1 MRPRR
6 GRSRH
11 VLLDR
16 APPAVVSSAAMRA
29 TCLRCLRPT
38 DFCYCELL
46 PALTSRTKVVLL
58 QHPRE
63 ARLAI
68 CSAWLTHLALP
79 GSELVRGVRFDADP
93 RVREHVA
100 TPGAALL
107 FPGEGAVDART
118 RADDPPPVL
127 LVIDGTWHQARKVLR
142 QNPVLAALPRVA
154 IAPERASAYGALR
167 REPAEGCLSTA
178 EAVALALGILERDA
192 GRFTPIVEA
201 FRETVAW
208 QLACAGGV
216 RRAPRHR
223 PAG

>member
-1 MRPRR
+1 
-6 GRSRH
+6 
-11 VLLDR
+11 
-16 APPAVVSSAAMRA
+16 MRA
-29 TCLRCLRPT
+29 TCLRCLRPA

-68 CSAWLTHLALP
+68 CSAWLTHLALA

-100 TPGAALL
+100 RPGAALL
-107 FPGEGAVDART
+107 FPGEGAVDARA
-118 RADDPPPVL
+118 RADDPPSVL
-127 LVIDGTWHQARKVLR
+127 LVVDGTWHQARKVLR

-178 EAVALALGILERDA
+178 EAVALALGILERDP
-192 GRFTPIVEA
+192 GRFAPIVEA